1 MKKHPNSN
9 RPQKMTWSSDRECCD
24 RLPND
29 KEIAVADAGF
39 DIVETAVLEVAR
51 YYWQTFAQPDTQS
64 WFYALQR
71 AEHSFGGGRG
81 GEIGLEI
88 LAAVQA
94 MRMIRM
100 SCFRFNNPT
109 CPGCS
114 AIMSEH
120 ERQFMN
126 VFRAMRDGRP
136 GLART
141 HAMLLCEGNDTD
153 PLIDR
158 MGELVLT
165 TYGKHTEPR
174 SSSVA
179 AQHLH

>member
-1 MKKHPNSN
+1 MKKHPNGN
-9 RPQKMTWSSDRECCD
+9 RPKRMTWNSGPECCD
-24 RLPND
+24 RPPGD
-29 KEIAVADAGF
+29 KEIAVANAGF
-39 DIVETAVLEVAR
+39 DFVELTVLEIAR
-51 YYWQTFAQPDTQS
+51 LFWQTFAHPDSQS

-71 AEHSFGGGRG
+71 AEQSFGGTRG

-94 MRMIRM
+94 MRMSRM
-100 SCFRFNNPT
+100 SCFQFNNPS
-109 CPGCS
+109 CKGCS
-114 AIMSEH
+114 AILSEH

-126 VFRAMRDGRP
+126 VFRAIREERP

-158 MGELVLT
+158 MGELVQA
-165 TYGKHTEPR
+165 TYGKHVERR
-174 SSSVA
+174 SSSVTA
-179 AQHLH
+179 YIH